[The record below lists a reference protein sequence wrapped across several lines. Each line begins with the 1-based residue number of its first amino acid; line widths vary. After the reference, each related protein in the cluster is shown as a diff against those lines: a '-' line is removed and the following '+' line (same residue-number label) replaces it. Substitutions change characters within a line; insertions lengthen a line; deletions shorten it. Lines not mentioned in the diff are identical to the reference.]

1 MLLFWKLI
9 DEKQMGNPCD
19 HAARDIFSILPPLR
33 AVYFRPFLYE
43 TPCTNRPTI
52 PHTTSKIILPHF
64 VNKDWSEKLIT
75 SLNWSCGTALG
86 LLPSTID
93 RNPMPKAKSFNFS
106 AKNLIGF
113 SHFFRIF
120 FFILFHFFLSLKFLL
135 TGSLIIAFIVWH
147 INFKIEWKYNTYVL
161 FLIWQIRIWGNFG

>member
-1 MLLFWKLI
+1 MPTNFWNPGYLLKNLF
-9 DEKQMGNPCD
+9 
-19 HAARDIFSILPPLR
+19 
-33 AVYFRPFLYE
+33 YF
-43 TPCTNRPTI
+43 
-52 PHTTSKIILPHF
+52 TTSKNSSPHF

-120 FFILFHFFLSLKFLL
+120 FILFHSFLSLKFLL
-135 TGSLIIAFIVWH
+135 TGSLIIAFIDWH
-147 INFKIEWKYNTYVL
+147 INLKIEWKYYTYICTI
-161 FLIWQIRIWGNFG
+161 FNIDIRLGK

>member
-1 MLLFWKLI
+1 MLLRPVDATFLKTGWWNTNEWHLS
-9 DEKQMGNPCD
+9 PC
-19 HAARDIFSILPPLR
+19 RQRYTVKFSILLPLR
-33 AVYFRPFLYE
+33 AVYFRSFLYE

-64 VNKDWSEKLIT
+64 VNKDWSEKLIS

-113 SHFFRIF
+113 SHFFRIY
-120 FFILFHFFLSLKFLL
+120 FFILFHSFFFVLEVFTDRLLNYSIHCLTYKFQNRVE
-135 TGSLIIAFIVWH
+135 I
-147 INFKIEWKYNTYVL
+147 
-161 FLIWQIRIWGNFG
+161 